1 MSSIL
6 DVHAHGGKRALLRF
20 VFYGAT
26 ALLGAARRYRNI
38 DWPRV
43 RRIVFVCK
51 GNISRSPFAEA
62 VARRRGLNAVSAGLE
77 ASRGDPAA
85 PQAIVTAAD
94 FAIDLTAHRSS
105 PAEDIEFAPGD
116 LVVGF
121 EPLHLERLD
130 ATIGNQRLDQTSLL
144 GAWLRPPNLYI
155 HDPYGA
161 SAEYFRLCFS
171 RIECAV
177 GRLSREMIDKGANG
191 SK

>member
-1 MSSIL
+1 
-6 DVHAHGGKRALLRF
+6 LRF

-26 ALLGAARRYRNI
+26 ALLGTARRYRNI
-38 DWPRV
+38 DWSRV

-62 VARRRGLNAVSAGLE
+62 VARKHGLNAVSAGLE
-77 ASRGDPAA
+77 ASRGAPAA

-94 FAIDLTAHRSS
+94 FAVDLTAHRAS
-105 PAEDIEFAPGD
+105 PAEDVEFRPGD

-130 ATIGNQRLDQTSLL
+130 ATIGNQLLDQTSLL

-161 SAEYFRLCFS
+161 SAEYFHLCFS
-171 RIECAV
+171 RIDRAV
-177 GRLSREMIDKGANG
+177 WRLSRKMVDKGANG

>member
-1 MSSIL
+1 M
-6 DVHAHGGKRALLRF
+6 LRF

-26 ALLGAARRYRNI
+26 ALLGAAKRYRNI
-38 DWPRV
+38 DWLRV
-43 RRIVFVCK
+43 RRIVFVCH

-62 VARRRGLNAVSAGLE
+62 LARRRGLNAISAGIE
-77 ASRGDPAA
+77 ASRGAPAA

-94 FAIDLTAHRSS
+94 FAIDLTTHRSR
-105 PAEDIEFAPGD
+105 PTEDIEFAPGD

-121 EPLHLERLD
+121 EPLHLERLG
-130 ATIGNQRLDQTSLL
+130 ATRGNQLPDQTSLL

-161 SAEYFRLCFS
+161 SADYFHLCFS
-171 RIECAV
+171 RIDFAV
-177 GRLSREMIDKGANG
+177 ARLSQKIVGKGENG